1 MNEISPNATPS
12 SAVTDQPA
20 VPSLDSIADKMTAM
34 RQGTE
39 RNQMKA
45 TEQPAT
51 GQDEEANDTSGPEV
65 LTFEEEAPEVEES
78 QDNIEEDTLEADAQ
92 DNELVSTD
100 DSENVADELIDF
112 IEFSETNPNAKFK
125 FMRNGKE
132 VIIDSKKAAA
142 ILGQGSA
149 IHEDARQLKIDRA
162 EFDESMKDARA
173 RQEGLNLAMEFT
185 VQPKLQ
191 KAYDEILKTQQYQTV
206 FNQQLR
212 QTNDPAEHARI
223 QASMQQ
229 NEQYINGMQEDIK
242 SLQPAVTQFRSIR
255 AKQVTQHL
263 ESARK
268 NFTDKELKN
277 QHLYQELRDNVSKIW
292 KHAKAETIPGVA
304 NIDLISSD
312 EEILSLVRDGL
323 RYRDKPKNTRSAGSS
338 MAQLTNRKGGS
349 QGQRNQNQ
357 GIDKLREQANSGD
370 KKAADNLLVAQLN
383 RIRQQR
389 GGR

>member
-206 FNQQLR
+206 FNKQLR

-229 NEQYINGMQEDIK
+229 NEQYINGMQQEIT

>member
-229 NEQYINGMQEDIK
+229 NEQYINGVQQEIT